1 MGWLNASHFS
11 HVSASA
17 PGGSVGVGPFPDM
30 RSLNGGGH
38 GFAGWRC
45 FRQLPETGVGLR
57 TDDGRDS
64 LSDAGSSLAAADL
77 RLAELR
83 SVSEISGAAGFSHVL
98 AGEARRPLVQGDGGT
113 LEADQAGRTARR

>member
-1 MGWLNASHFS
+1 MGWFSASHFS
-11 HVSASA
+11 HVSASP
-17 PGGSVGVGPFPDM
+17 PGGSVGVGPSPDM

-38 GFAGWRC
+38 GFAGWGR
-45 FRQLPETGVGLR
+45 FRRLPETGVGLR

-83 SVSEISGAAGFSHVL
+83 SVSEISGAVIFSHS
-98 AGEARRPLVQGDGGT
+98 GRRSSKAPCPGLRWHTRG
-113 LEADQAGRTARR
+113 